1 MQKFKYTVL
10 GLLLG
15 WVTTFAI
22 AMAVV
27 LPISLG
33 ANPGDGANNAF
44 MNITMW
50 ALFAGPMMGL
60 AYTSSKGYFGKVAL
74 FIFFACAAINFLAGI
89 ITASGF
95 LHKTESGYTFDKVFG
110 YALAGITAAQLVY
123 WYICIGMGE
132 CSFIRI
138 YLIPLGIMAAVLGI
152 FALLLLGGDKLA
164 FAATILLPVA
174 SIVAIIILYKKNG
187 SILVGRDDY

>member
-60 AYTSSKGYFGKVAL
+60 AYT
-74 FIFFACAAINFLAGI
+74 
-89 ITASGF
+89 
-95 LHKTESGYTFDKVFG
+95 
-110 YALAGITAAQLVY
+110 
-123 WYICIGMGE
+123 
-132 CSFIRI
+132 
-138 YLIPLGIMAAVLGI
+138 
-152 FALLLLGGDKLA
+152 
-164 FAATILLPVA
+164 
-174 SIVAIIILYKKNG
+174 
-187 SILVGRDDY
+187 